1 MSEVYPHHIM
11 HDNPLMED
19 EHFALVFAQAF
30 INTNTVPTQE
40 LCERWLAEGY
50 VNEEELEMILIH
62 KSSKHISTSS
72 SIVGS
77 VLSVITT
84 PVHYSF

>member
-1 MSEVYPHHIM
+1 MTTKLIGLSGARTDDMSEVFHIM

-40 LCERWLAEGY
+40 LCERWLREDY
-50 VNEEELEMILIH
+50 VSETELELILETYEEIME
-62 KSSKHISTSS
+62 I
-72 SIVGS
+72 
-77 VLSVITT
+77 
-84 PVHYSF
+84 

>member
-1 MSEVYPHHIM
+1 METNRRNPRKAIMGEVYPHHIM

-40 LCERWLAEGY
+40 LCDRWLAEGF
-50 VNEEELEMILIH
+50 VNENELEMILEAYEDA
-62 KSSKHISTSS
+62 TAE
-72 SIVGS
+72 
-77 VLSVITT
+77 
-84 PVHYSF
+84 